1 MTKSVFT
8 KKYNKF
14 REMLVKNRNESGLTQ
29 TTLAKKLGIPQ
40 PDVSRNETGVRRV
53 DLVEFLEIAKA
64 IGFDPLEFIKE
75 LEES

>member
-14 REMLVKNRNESGLTQ
+14 REMLVKRRNESGLTQ
-29 TTLAKKLGIPQ
+29 VTLANRLGIPQ

-75 LEES
+75 LEGP